1 VTPSVLITGGGT
13 GIGAAAAERMAAD
26 GYAVCVAGR
35 RREPLESVAERVGGL
50 AVVADSGDPGDARR
64 AVEACVERFGRLDA
78 LVVSAGAG
86 ASGTVGEQTL
96 ERWNRVMQTNLTGA
110 FLICQAALGQLV
122 ATRGAIVTVASLA
135 GLRADPAS
143 AAYCSSKAGL
153 IMLTQCIALDYG
165 PAGVRA
171 NCVCP
176 GWIRTAM
183 ADEVMDEL
191 AAARGT
197 DREGAYALAVGEV
210 PARRAGLAEEAAEAI
225 AWLASPAASYV
236 NGAVLTVDGGAAV
249 VDAGTLAFAAPSP
262 AAPGGGEG
270 EPGAGSRPN
279 ERRDT

>member
-110 FLICQAALGQLV
+110 FLICQAALPQVV

-135 GLRADPAS
+135 
-143 AAYCSSKAGL
+143 
-153 IMLTQCIALDYG
+153 
-165 PAGVRA
+165 
-171 NCVCP
+171 
-176 GWIRTAM
+176 W
-183 ADEVMDEL
+183 
-191 AAARGT
+191 
-197 DREGAYALAVGEV
+197 
-210 PARRAGLAEEAAEAI
+210 RRRRPRR
-225 AWLASPAASYV
+225 SR
-236 NGAVLTVDGGAAV
+236 
-249 VDAGTLAFAAPSP
+249 
-262 AAPGGGEG
+262 
-270 EPGAGSRPN
+270 GSR
-279 ERRDT
+279 RRRPRT

>member
-1 VTPSVLITGGGT
+1 LTPSALITGGGT
-13 GIGAAAAERMAAD
+13 GIGAATAVRMAAD

-35 RREPLESVAERVGGL
+35 RREPLERVAARVGGF
-50 AVVADSGDPGDARR
+50 AVRADTSDPADAGR
-64 AVEACVERFGRLDA
+64 AIEACVERTGRLDA

-86 ASGTVGEQTL
+86 ATGTVGEQTL
-96 ERWNRVMQTNLTGA
+96 ERWNGVMKTNLTGA
-110 FLICQAALGQLV
+110 FLICQAALPHLMASG
-122 ATRGAIVTVASLA
+122 GAIVTVASLA

-165 PAGVRA
+165 HAGVRA

-183 ADEVMDEL
+183 ADEAMDEL
-191 AAARGT
+191 AAERGT
-197 DREGAYALAVGEV
+197 DREGAYAIAVGEV

-249 VDAGTLAFAAPSP
+249 VDAGTLAFATRPP
-262 AAPGGGEG
+262 ASGAGERQ
-270 EPGAGSRPN
+270 PGAASRPN
-279 ERRDT
+279 ERSDT